1 MRDHLS
7 DTTTYKSLTT
17 SEIDRYSS
25 DITKNI
31 LGWMKMHH
39 KKLTKMERAL
49 LRKKLKS
56 NQSPYARFYLTL
68 KAHKLKP
75 GQTVDDL
82 KSRPIVSCP
91 GSLLHGLGVWVDRKL
106 QEVAQRIVSYFK
118 NTLEL
123 KKELLI
129 LNLPRNARLFTA
141 DAVSMYTNI
150 PPSTSP
156 PPYAT
161 IYYGLHESNFLPKQR
176 PQVILYK
183 RFIDDVFG
191 IWLPHPD
198 PQKNERLWNEFTKT
212 MNNYPGLTW
221 EFNPPSDTVD
231 FMDLTITLK
240 NGKISTSLFEKPF
253 NLHLYIPPTLPTPP
267 GLLPGIVHSTLFRI
281 FTLCSDPD
289 DQLLRTKVFFKR
301 LQARGYK
308 SNQIKPLFLKAIARA
323 KLYSGP
329 NDTTN
334 NDHTTVIFHLP
345 YHPNDPPSHQIQQ
358 AWRQTVASPK
368 YHMPLPDMRNP
379 KSKEKCNIQRM
390 IIAYRRPMNIG
401 NLLSHRNLDTNSTA
415 PPVSSYYP
423 YD

>member
-1 MRDHLS
+1 M
-7 DTTTYKSLTT
+7 
-17 SEIDRYSS
+17 
-25 DITKNI
+25 
-31 LGWMKMHH
+31 
-39 KKLTKMERAL
+39 
-49 LRKKLKS
+49 
-56 NQSPYARFYLTL
+56 
-68 KAHKLKP
+68 
-75 GQTVDDL
+75 
-82 KSRPIVSCP
+82 
-91 GSLLHGLGVWVDRKL
+91 
-106 QEVAQRIVSYFK
+106 
-118 NTLEL
+118 
-123 KKELLI
+123 
-129 LNLPRNARLFTA
+129 
-141 DAVSMYTNI
+141 
-150 PPSTSP
+150 
-156 PPYAT
+156 
-161 IYYGLHESNFLPKQR
+161 
-176 PQVILYK
+176 ILYK

-231 FMDLTITLK
+231 FMDLTITIK
-240 NGKISTSLFEKPF
+240 NGKISTSLFEKPL
-253 NLHLYIPPTLPTPP
+253 NLHLYIPPHSAHPP

-281 FTLCSDPD
+281 FTLCSDPN

-423 YD
+423 YN